1 MEEIREYPVAT
12 NVVKQGT
19 LGKIAQRR
27 NKQGRV
33 FTIETREPRQDPDA
47 VTGTFPINHPY
58 ASISNTGI
66 NLNLACLELKKLLGL
81 VSSKIDVPY
90 SLEMGIQKDSLN
102 SRSD

>member
-19 LGKIAQRR
+19 LGKIALGR
-27 NKQGRV
+27 NKQERA
-33 FTIETREPRQDPDA
+33 FTIEAREARQDPDA

-66 NLNLACLELKKLLGL
+66 NLNLACLELKKQLGL
-81 VSSKIDVPY
+81 VSSKIRRPVFFRN
-90 SLEMGIQKDSLN
+90 GHIKG
-102 SRSD
+102 